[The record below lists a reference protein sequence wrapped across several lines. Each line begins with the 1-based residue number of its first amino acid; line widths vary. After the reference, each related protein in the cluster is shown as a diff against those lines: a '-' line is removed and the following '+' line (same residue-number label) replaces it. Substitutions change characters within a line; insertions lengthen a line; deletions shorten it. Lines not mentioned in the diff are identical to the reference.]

1 MIRAGAS
8 FLILGA
14 LACVL
19 GGCAKCG
26 EPIIKTEIQKVYIP
40 VKCGEMPI
48 KPQYDGSLESAKDL
62 AAYYKKCET
71 ILRECLK

>member
-1 MIRAGAS
+1 MTRAGAS

-14 LACVL
+14 FACVF
-19 GGCAKCG
+19 GGCAKC
-26 EPIIKTEIQKVYIP
+26 EPIIKTELQKVYIP
-40 VKCGEMPI
+40 IKCGEMPI
-48 KPQYDGSLESAKDL
+48 KPRYDGGLESAKAL